1 MTTLVGCT
9 RFGFDPSSEQSV
21 VDARH
26 EGALD
31 AGTLDGALDI
41 ALDIAWDVAL
51 PDAKAAKPV
60 AIHFGGTA
68 RESLGSLHLG
78 VGGDIYV
85 AGSTTGDFTI
95 GSSTSTGLLGA
106 LSGYTARITP
116 AGEIVWSVL
125 YQSSNFL
132 DLWGIGSDGSGGVFV
147 AGYVHGTTDFGGVV
161 GSVTTGSRQEVFV
174 LFADS
179 SEGVATS
186 LQRYSGASNFQLR
199 DLAMG
204 DGEFVISGFY
214 ADNVATAFGA
224 VSLPANG
231 RVDQAFLLR
240 MDTTGVEQAAYR
252 VDTDRIADGTTVTL
266 RQSGG
271 LCLGGR
277 FAGNADFDGD
287 SITDAT
293 FKGGYGDA
301 FVVAL
306 RADGST
312 QWFRTFGT
320 AADDQVNDLVA
331 VGDDCVAV
339 GHLGGAVTLP
349 SGQTLGGAGGLD
361 GFAMRLA
368 AAD

>member
-1 MTTLVGCT
+1 
-9 RFGFDPSSEQSV
+9 
-21 VDARH
+21 
-26 EGALD
+26 
-31 AGTLDGALDI
+31 
-41 ALDIAWDVAL
+41 
-51 PDAKAAKPV
+51 
-60 AIHFGGTA
+60 
-68 RESLGSLHLG
+68 
-78 VGGDIYV
+78 
-85 AGSTTGDFTI
+85 
-95 GSSTSTGLLGA
+95 
-106 LSGYTARITP
+106 
-116 AGEIVWSVL
+116 
-125 YQSSNFL
+125 
-132 DLWGIGSDGSGGVFV
+132 
-147 AGYVHGTTDFGGVV
+147 
-161 GSVTTGSRQEVFV
+161 
-174 LFADS
+174 
-179 SEGVATS
+179 
-186 LQRYSGASNFQLR
+186 ASNFQLR
-199 DLAMG
+199 DLTMG
-204 DGEFVISGFY
+204 DDEFVISGFY

-252 VDTDRIADGTTVTL
+252 VDTDRIADGATVAI

-287 SITDAT
+287 GTTDAT

-312 QWFRTFGT
+312 QWFRAFGT
-320 AADDQVNDLVA
+320 AGDDQPNDLVA

-368 AAD
+368 AADGATLWARAIGSAGSDQAMAAAVDALGQTLVGGHFVGQTALGSPHDTQQFDTAGAAEFDTAGAADAFILTLSDAGEVVSFVTLGGEGTEVIRRLAVDANDGALVVGGLYDTAFTVDDVSFPAPAGDQDVWLLRLPSP